1 MNSSADRPERAVIL
15 RREMLT
21 NACERETAEANI
33 DEKDTCVYPHT
44 GTQPE
49 FRLTETPLR

>member
-21 NACERETAEANI
+21 NARERETAEANI
-33 DEKDTCVYPHT
+33 DEKDTCISSYWYIA
-44 GTQPE
+44 
-49 FRLTETPLR
+49 